1 MAHLALLIDDVVV
14 QVFPLDKSVVTIG
27 RLPKCDI
34 CIDDESVSSV
44 HALIK
49 ITPNELLDGHDDVV
63 IYDLQSTNG
72 VVVNDRKVERCQ
84 LNPNDVVAIGWNRFK
99 FFDEQSQGRETT
111 VLMLLD

>member
-1 MAHLALLIDDVVV
+1 M
-14 QVFPLDKSVVTIG
+14 
-27 RLPKCDI
+27 
-34 CIDDESVSSV
+34 SSV

-84 LNPNDVVAIGWNRFK
+84 LHPNDVVAIGWNRFK